1 MKYKD
6 KIITSNN
13 IEELISCYGDKEFSS
28 PYRSTIPLIELFFKN
43 KNVLEKIIPNIQEYE
58 TVFEYETKV
67 QKGKGKASCT
77 DLMIFNDNYGFCI
90 EAKRTEPAYK
100 TVKEWLELGNR
111 ENRNL
116 VLTGWLELINK
127 RCITRLKIN
136 DIENCPYQMIH
147 RFASACNIA
156 TNSEMLYF
164 CFETDNSFYYEKE
177 LEKLSELVNK
187 KLPIKLV
194 NFKITE
200 SENFKK
206 LEDNCMLRSGNLDLS
221 DEVQQL
227 IIEEKI
233 MNIEIEKIREF

>member
-1 MKYKD
+1 
-6 KIITSNN
+6 
-13 IEELISCYGDKEFSS
+13 
-28 PYRSTIPLIELFFKN
+28 
-43 KNVLEKIIPNIQEYE
+43 
-58 TVFEYETKV
+58 
-67 QKGKGKASCT
+67 
-77 DLMIFNDNYGFCI
+77 
-90 EAKRTEPAYK
+90 
-100 TVKEWLELGNR
+100 
-111 ENRNL
+111 
-116 VLTGWLELINK
+116 
-127 RCITRLKIN
+127 
-136 DIENCPYQMIH
+136 
-147 RFASACNIA
+147 
-156 TNSEMLYF
+156 MLYF

-206 LEDNCMLRSGNLDLS
+206 LEDNWMLRSGNLDLS